1 MLFVQSTV
9 EKDLLEMLGDVKD
22 KEAKRLELDRV
33 VKLMDIEELLSSHP
47 YDLSGGEQQRVA
59 IAKVL
64 LMKPSILLLDGPTK
78 GMDAHFKEKFGT
90 LLRTMADDGI
100 CIIMVSHDVEF
111 CARYSSRCALFFDG
125 SIISENKPRE
135 FFSGNHFYTTSKK
148 RMARFVFKN
157 AVLCEEVTELCKKQ
171 IK

>member
-1 MLFVQSTV
+1 
-9 EKDLLEMLGDVKD
+9 
-22 KEAKRLELDRV
+22 
-33 VKLMDIEELLSSHP
+33 
-47 YDLSGGEQQRVA
+47 
-59 IAKVL
+59 
-64 LMKPSILLLDGPTK
+64 MKPSILLLDEPTK
-78 GMDAHFKEKFGT
+78 GMDAHFKEKFGA

-125 SIISENKPRE
+125 SIISENNPRE
-135 FFSGNHFYTTSKK
+135 FFSGNHFYTTSTN

>member
-1 MLFVQSTV
+1 M
-9 EKDLLEMLGDVKD
+9 
-22 KEAKRLELDRV
+22 
-33 VKLMDIEELLSSHP
+33 
-47 YDLSGGEQQRVA
+47 
-59 IAKVL
+59 L
-64 LMKPSILLLDGPTK
+64 LMKPSILLLDEPTK
-78 GMDAHFKEKFGT
+78 GMDAHFKEKFGA

-135 FFSGNHFYTTSKK
+135 CFSGNHFYTTSTN